1 MKLEKFKLK
10 EIKIPLTTI
19 KCLLMGFAIMI
30 LGFSANFIVIQTNNG
45 MMPVWSNHMYNSTT
59 HFTITNISKIN
70 NLQFADMWHAYNCIW
85 SIGDILMILGCALS
99 LYAYLMFM
107 YNLIL
112 DTAIKIKKIK
122 KKKKKRK

>member
-1 MKLEKFKLK
+1 
-10 EIKIPLTTI
+10 
-19 KCLLMGFAIMI
+19 LLMGFAIMI

-45 MMPVWSNHMYNSTT
+45 MMPVWSNYMYNSTT
-59 HFTITNISKIN
+59 HFTITNISEVN
-70 NLQFADMWHAYNCIW
+70 NLQFADMWHAYNGIW
-85 SIGDILMILGCALS
+85 SIGDILMILGCVLS
-99 LYAYLMFM
+99 VYAYLMFM